1 MPKHIPDSA
10 LSKLSID
17 HDTGGITW
25 NASRGPTDKVLNNG
39 SGFVVRIDDERYS
52 LNRVRWA
59 LLTGDDPGPLNV
71 FNVGEAAQPRRLSDM
86 QLGLPSTIPQWSLL
100 RQPGTPIP
108 ELWGAL

>member
-1 MPKHIPDSA
+1 MKQIPDSA

-25 NASRGPTDKVLNNG
+25 NASRGPDDKLNGVN
-39 SGFVVRIDDERYS
+39 VCIDGENYP

-59 LLTGDDPGPLNV
+59 LLTGDDPGDFTVL
-71 FNVGEAAQPRRLSDM
+71 NVGEAAQPRRLSDM
-86 QLGLPSTIPQWSLL
+86 QLRVPFSTPQWTLL

-108 ELWGAL
+108 KLWGAL

>member
-1 MPKHIPDSA
+1 MKQIPDSA

-25 NASRGPTDKVLNNG
+25 NASRGPTDRVLKNG
-39 SGFVVRIDDERYS
+39 DGFNIRIDGEKYP

-59 LLTGDDPGPLNV
+59 LLTGEDPGPLRV

-86 QLGLPSTIPQWSLL
+86 QLRVPFSTPQWTLL

-108 ELWGAL
+108 NLWGAL